1 MKHKNRFI
9 VLCTLLLICTAF
21 SGCGSHQQPP
31 ASSSEQ
37 SNQSS
42 STESGESN
50 LMQSASSV
58 PESSSAPAAE
68 SSLPSDDPHQETS
81 SYDTTGTG
89 SSNPPKSSSGGAA
102 HQHSYITKVVSP
114 TCTKPGYT
122 LHTCACGNSYQDKS
136 TAALG
141 HSYGEWVVVKEP
153 TESSTGLEECTCK
166 RCGDKKTE
174 VTEKRQHKATA
185 ADSRAVAQKML
196 EYINQFRQE
205 QGVPAATRLPG
216 LTVYAEYRSRQII
229 SNFSHDTNDERAAA
243 TALKYGEYIN
253 PADYGM
259 TGSPYYS
266 AGAGEAI
273 AKGGYTGT
281 IDEVA
286 ERLARQVK
294 NSAGHWA
301 YVGGAKYRYIAV
313 GITYESGTWYCDVA
327 MAIENTDSWK

>member
-1 MKHKNRFI
+1 MKQKNRFI
-9 VLCTLLLICTAF
+9 VLCTLLLIGTAF
-21 SGCGSHQQPP
+21 SGCGSRQQPP
-31 ASSSEQ
+31 ASASTQ

-42 STESGESN
+42 SIERSESD
-50 LMQSASSV
+50 LPQTA
-58 PESSSAPAAE
+58 SSAPESPSAPDAE
-68 SSLPSDDPHQETS
+68 NSLPSDDPHKEIS
-81 SYDTTGTG
+81 SSEVAGAVG
-89 SSNPPKSSSGGAA
+89 SNPPKNSGGEAA
-102 HQHSYITKVVSP
+102 HQHSYITKVISS
-114 TCTKPGYT
+114 TCTEQGYT
-122 LHTCACGNSYQDKS
+122 LHICACGNSYKDKS
-136 TAALG
+136 TAVLG
-141 HSYGEWVVVKEP
+141 HSYGEWVVVKES
-153 TESSTGLEECTCK
+153 TESSAGLEECTCK

-174 VTEKRQHKATA
+174 VIEKRPYKATA
-185 ADSRAVAQKML
+185 TDSRAVAQRML
-196 EYINQFRQE
+196 EYLNQFRQE

-286 ERLARQVK
+286 ERLACQVK
-294 NSAGHWA
+294 NSSEHWA

-313 GITYESGTWYCDVA
+313 GITYESGMWYCDIA
-327 MAIENTDSWK
+327 MAIENTDLWK